1 MSTGGCGL
9 FYPVAWSPRCLGVP
23 KQFWRFMR
31 FARSVIFMIY
41 NKTCSTTLE
50 SNVGNLKKL
59 EEFIIYSIL
68 IVTGQGSMSTG
79 GCGLFYPVAGPSPFD
94 HMQKLIVTKYSA
106 SHLENTSLFNSQWRK
121 NLKNMME
128 CWCFKSNFPHTFTF
142 LWGKSII
149 HGFLILKKCFD
160 KFT

>member
-1 MSTGGCGL
+1 MLLDIIYIHFGTLTDSLDTFLLIEEFIFHSILIVTGQGSMLTGGCGL
-9 FYPVAWSPRCLGVP
+9 FYPVARCLGVP

-106 SHLENTSLFNSQWRK
+106 SHLENTSLFNTQ
-121 NLKNMME
+121 
-128 CWCFKSNFPHTFTF
+128 
-142 LWGKSII
+142 
-149 HGFLILKKCFD
+149 
-160 KFT
+160 